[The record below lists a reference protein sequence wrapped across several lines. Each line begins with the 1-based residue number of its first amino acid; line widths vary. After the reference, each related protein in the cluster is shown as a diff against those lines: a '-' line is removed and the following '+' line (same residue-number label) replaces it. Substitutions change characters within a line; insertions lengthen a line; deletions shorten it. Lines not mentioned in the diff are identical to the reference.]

1 VVRCLPETVQ
11 LEPQRRIMRGVMRVP
26 RYPLATLAQTL
37 VWGAALTPSVL
48 VAQPAPLATPPLHS
62 ASVASASARA
72 AASTEHSQAGK
83 PARGWSLRATPV
95 VDVVKRV
102 KDAVVNIHSE
112 RSVKALSPDDLNGL
126 ASTSRVN
133 GMGTGIVIDPR
144 GYIITNQHVVE
155 DVSALRVRL
164 ADGTSLNARV
174 LARDIETDLALLKV
188 NPPKPMSAVLLGTAK
203 DLEVGETT
211 IAIGNAFG
219 YDHTVTLGIVSAVGR
234 DVTLNREV
242 KYKSLIQT
250 DAAINPGNSGG
261 PLFNMDGE
269 LVGVNVAIRAGAQG
283 IGFAIP
289 VDQMITMAGLMLSR
303 TRQGLAPLPFHVRDE
318 VIDKASS
325 RRVIVER
332 VETAGEKL
340 GLKPGDVITQI
351 GERPVRSSLD
361 VHRALIDAPPDT
373 RLELIVRRQ
382 GTDLRTQ
389 VVLEAAPKSSSPTVL
404 TGGITGTIWRSLGL
418 RVTMLP
424 ANSEVVRSHP
434 KLNGGLL
441 INEVR
446 PDSPAAKAGLKA
458 GDVLVGL
465 HQWEMLTPDNINYVL
480 THPER
485 HTFATMQFY
494 ILRAGQVHRGW
505 VTPLD

>member
-1 VVRCLPETVQ
+1 
-11 LEPQRRIMRGVMRVP
+11 MRVP
-26 RYPLATLAQTL
+26 RYPLAILAQTL
-37 VWGAALTPSVL
+37 IWATVALAPAVL
-48 VAQPAPLATPPLHS
+48 FAQPAAVPLAPLEPASTRPAAASEHLATTPER
-62 ASVASASARA
+62 SARA
-72 AASTEHSQAGK
+72 
-83 PARGWSLRATPV
+83 WSLRSTPV

-112 RSVKALSPDDLNGL
+112 RSVKALSSEELGGV

-133 GMGTGIVIDPR
+133 GMGSGIVIDPR

-164 ADGTSLNARV
+164 ADGTTLNARV
-174 LARDIETDLALLKV
+174 LARDVETDLALLKV
-188 NPPKPMSAVLLGTAK
+188 TPSKPLPTVRLGTAK
-203 DLEVGETT
+203 DLQVGETT

-219 YDHTVTLGIVSAVGR
+219 YDHTVTVGIVSAVGR

-289 VDQMITMAGLMLSR
+289 VDQMITMAGVMLSR
-303 TRQGLAPLPFHVRDE
+303 TREGLAPLPLVVRDE
-318 VIDKASS
+318 VTDKATS
-325 RRVIVER
+325 RQVIVER
-332 VETAGEKL
+332 VESGGEKL
-340 GLKPGDVITQI
+340 GVKPGDVVTRI
-351 GERPVRSSLD
+351 GDQPVSSSLD
-361 VHRALIDAPPDT
+361 VHRALIDAPAGTKFD
-373 RLELIVRRQ
+373 LVVRRD
-382 GTDLRTQ
+382 GADRRTQ
-389 VVLEAAPKSSSPTVL
+389 LVLEAAPKTSSPTIL
-404 TGGITGTIWRSLGL
+404 TGGIAGTIWRSLGV
-418 RVTMLP
+418 RVTPL
-424 ANSEVVRSHP
+424 AAHSEVIRSHP
-434 KLNGGLL
+434 KLNGGML

-446 PDSPAAKAGLKA
+446 PDSPAAKAGLKI

-485 HTFATMQFY
+485 HSFATMQFY

-505 VTPLD
+505 ITPVD

>member
-1 VVRCLPETVQ
+1 V
-11 LEPQRRIMRGVMRVP
+11 I
-26 RYPLATLAQTL
+26 
-37 VWGAALTPSVL
+37 
-48 VAQPAPLATPPLHS
+48 
-62 ASVASASARA
+62 
-72 AASTEHSQAGK
+72 
-83 PARGWSLRATPV
+83 
-95 VDVVKRV
+95 DVVKRV

-112 RSVKALSPDDLNGL
+112 RSVKALSPDELNGIT
-126 ASTSRVN
+126 STSRVN

-144 GYIITNQHVVE
+144 GYIITNQHVVD

-164 ADGTSLNARV
+164 ADGTTMNARV
-174 LARDIETDLALLKV
+174 LARDVETDLALLKV
-188 NPPKPMSAVLLGTAK
+188 NHTKPLLAVTLGTAK

-219 YDHTVTLGIVSAVGR
+219 YDHTVTLGIVSAIGR

-289 VDQMITMAGLMLSR
+289 VDQMINMAGVMLTR
-303 TRQGLAPLPFHVRDE
+303 TRSGVGPLPVQVRDD
-318 VIDKASS
+318 VTDKATS
-325 RRVIVER
+325 RRVVVER
-332 VETAGEKL
+332 VEAAAEKL
-340 GLKPGDVITQI
+340 GLKPGDVVTKI
-351 GERPVRSSLD
+351 GDRPVHSSLD
-361 VHRALIDAPPDT
+361 LHRALIDAEAGSK
-373 RLELIVRRQ
+373 LELVVRRE
-382 GTDLRTQ
+382 GEERRTQ
-389 VVLEAAPKSSSPTVL
+389 LVLEAAPKSSSPTIL
-404 TGGITGTIWRSLGL
+404 TGGISGTIWRSLGV
-418 RVTMLP
+418 RVTTLP

-434 KLNGGLL
+434 KLNGGML
-441 INEVR
+441 ISEVR
-446 PDSPAAKAGLKA
+446 PDSAAAKAGLKT

-485 HTFATMQFY
+485 NTFATMQFY

-505 VTPLD
+505 VTPGD